1 MQKAAARRNGAT
13 VFVDYA
19 HTPDALETVLKAAR
33 PHATRRLLVA
43 FGCGGDRDRGK
54 RPLMGEVTA
63 RLADRVY
70 VTDDN
75 PRSEDA
81 AAIRAATMAAR
92 SEEHTSAL
100 QSLQRSS
107 YAVFC
112 LKKTK
117 DRKYQCIKKD

>member
-81 AAIRAATMAAR
+81 AAIRAAIMAACPGGIEIGDRR
-92 SEEHTSAL
+92 SEEHTSEL
-100 QSLQRSS
+100 QSLMRIS

-112 LKKTK
+112 LNN
-117 DRKYQCIKKD
+117 